1 MTRSALAVLALAF
14 VLAHLPFLAPS
25 LEDIDSVNF
34 ALGVRDFDV
43 AEHRPHPPGY
53 PVFIGLG
60 KVAVGVAGLVA
71 PEAPQSLVEARA
83 LSALALIGAVAALF
97 AAYALFRALMGSEI
111 RALAATALTA
121 SSPLFWYLSVRPMS
135 DVPGLA
141 AALAALACLALA
153 WWRQRPDESGDR
165 RLTRERMEAS
175 GRMIVLGA
183 LLSGLAIGFRS
194 QNAMITLPFLGA
206 VLLDRVGRGVAGA
219 MLGASMAAA
228 VGALL
233 WAIPLVIASGGLGA
247 YLAALGSQAGEDFA
261 GVEML
266 YLNPGNVRLAAI
278 GLLRTLVYPWDS
290 LLLGGIVIALAGVGL
305 AGLLLRDRRTLAAVV
320 MLTGPYLAFH
330 LLFHDTSFVRYAL
343 PLVPMIAFLV
353 VIGLEFIA
361 RRAALPVAGALALW
375 GVSTAAPV
383 LAAYAA
389 EASPTVR
396 AVGAVNSGAL
406 GAPGALG
413 ALGAGA
419 PGALGAPGAG
429 ALGAPGALG
438 AGAVPGA
445 LAMHQVFRRP
455 LQAEDVRV
463 APVLPSPPRR
473 EWLEL
478 VKYWRDGN
486 TAPLW
491 FLADPGRT
499 DLALIDPKSRVNRSD
514 FLWRWTSLSDLG
526 GMRPKA
532 AHWYQLS
539 APGWFAEEGW
549 ALTPETAGVA
559 RLMGRGP
566 SMGPIQAWVRRRPEA
581 LDVLVGGRHL
591 GAANEAPVAFVM
603 AIDGRDVAQ
612 WESPPGFFLQRIALP
627 AGTAGGD
634 GLAPLTIRALSGKRG
649 SPDTA
654 IEQFDVQSSGALMWG
669 YDEGWHEAEYN
680 PGVGMWRWTSERATL
695 RILNANAPVVVTLS
709 VESPQRYFDTPP
721 TVRMRAGDQLLGET
735 TFADGE
741 LWRVVVPHEAL
752 QRADGRVTVE
762 TNQTFVPADMSD
774 VSDAR
779 RLGLRVF
786 GVNVS
791 FEH

>member
-1 MTRSALAVLALAF
+1 MTRSALTVLALAF
-14 VLAHLPFLAPS
+14 LLAHVPFLAPS

-43 AEHRPHPPGY
+43 ADHRPHPPGY
-53 PVFIGLG
+53 PIYIGLA
-60 KVAVGVAGLVA
+60 KIAVAAGGVLGAGSA
-71 PEAPQSLVEARA
+71 QSAVEARA
-83 LSALALIGAVAALF
+83 LSALSLISAVAALF
-97 AAYALFRALMGSEI
+97 AMYALFRALSRSEV
-111 RALAATALTA
+111 RALAATALAA

-141 AALAALACLALA
+141 AALVALACLALA
-153 WWRQRPDESGDR
+153 WWRQRPDAGGDR
-165 RLTRERMEAS
+165 RLTPERMEAS

-194 QNAMITLPFLGA
+194 QNAMLTLPFLGA

-219 MLGASMAAA
+219 MLGAGVAATL
-228 VGALL
+228 GALL
-233 WAIPLVIASGGLGA
+233 WAVPLLIASGGANA

-266 YLNPGNVRLAAI
+266 YLNPGNARLAAL

-290 LLLGGIVIALAGVGL
+290 VLLGGLVLVLAGVG
-305 AGLLLRDRRTLAAVV
+305 AVALLMRDRRTLAAVV
-320 MLTGPYLAFH
+320 MLAAPYLAFH

-343 PLVPMIAFLV
+343 PLVPVTAFLAV
-353 VIGLEFIA
+353 VGLEWIA
-361 RRAALPVAGALALW
+361 GRAALPAVGALALW
-375 GVSTAAPV
+375 AVSIAAPV
-383 LAAYAA
+383 LSAYAA
-389 EASPTVR
+389 EPSPTAR
-396 AVGAVNSGAL
+396 AVAVMNSGAL
-406 GAPGALG
+406 NAP
-413 ALGAGA
+413 
-419 PGALGAPGAG
+419 
-429 ALGAPGALG
+429 
-438 AGAVPGA
+438 PGA

-455 LQAEDVRV
+455 LEAEVVRV

-478 VKYWRDGN
+478 VKYWRQGH

-491 FLADPGRT
+491 FLADPART

-514 FLWRWTSLSDLG
+514 FLWRWRSLSDLG
-526 GMRPKA
+526 GMRPTA

-539 APGWFAEEGW
+539 VPGWFAEEGW

-566 SMGPIQAWVRRRPEA
+566 SIGPIQAWVRRRPEP

-591 GAANEAPVAFVM
+591 GTTESPPVVFVM
-603 AIDGRDVAQ
+603 AVDGRDVAQ
-612 WESPPGFFLQRIALP
+612 WESPPGFFLQHITLP
-627 AGTAGGD
+627 AGTVAGEGF
-634 GLAPLTIRALSGKRG
+634 ASLTIRALSGKGG
-649 SPDTA
+649 SSDTA

-669 YDEGWHEAEYN
+669 YDEGWHEAEYS
-680 PGVGMWRWTSERATL
+680 PRIGLWRWTSERATL
-695 RILNANAPVVVTLS
+695 RILNASAPVVVTLN
-709 VESPQRYFDTPP
+709 VESPERYFDAPP
-721 TVRMRAGDQLLGET
+721 TVRMLAGDQLLGET
-735 TFADGE
+735 TFSDSE
-741 LWRVVVPHEAL
+741 VWQVVVPLEAL
-752 QRADGRVTVE
+752 RQADGRIRLE
-762 TNQTFVPADMSD
+762 TNQWFVPADMDD

-786 GVNVS
+786 GVNVA